1 MEDESSI
8 YLLGTEHFNL
18 TQNMLL
24 EILFTRKIY
33 FKHIEPYYKIEKKK
47 KKELT
52 YSLKYVHLAI
62 VCKPSFHTAGCA
74 VHMLH
79 WADLQSL
86 F

>member
-47 KKELT
+47 KK
-52 YSLKYVHLAI
+52 S
-62 VCKPSFHTAGCA
+62 
-74 VHMLH
+74 
-79 WADLQSL
+79 
-86 F
+86 